1 MTVWAPYM
9 EWAKMRPA
17 ARFDLAGSNLLGCT
31 LEDLAGG
38 LDGIGLDGPNRE
50 GWPPLVEAIAE
61 RYGVPTDSVATAP
74 GCTGA
79 NLLAFA
85 ALIRPGDEVVVEQPA
100 YDPLLGTL
108 RLLGANI
115 IRFERRWEDGWAVDP
130 ERVRAVTTSR
140 TRLIVLTSPHNPTGV
155 LVPGAILDDLARLA
169 RDLRGGARVLVD
181 EVYLDAVYEGR
192 PPPAATFDEAF
203 VTTNSLTKAY
213 GLSGLRAGWVLAS
226 PAVARAAR
234 RVRDVVD
241 VSGAF
246 PAEHLARVAFARLDA
261 LEARAR
267 AILEPN
273 ARRLADFVGSRPQL
287 EWVPPD
293 GGTIA
298 FPRVRGLED
307 TSSLA
312 DTIYREHSTAVVAG
326 AFFDAPAHLRIAYGC
341 DTATLE
347 GGLERLAAVLDGL

>member
-1 MTVWAPYM
+1 M
-9 EWAKMRPA
+9 
-17 ARFDLAGSNLLGCT
+17 
-31 LEDLAGG
+31 
-38 LDGIGLDGPNRE
+38 
-50 GWPPLVEAIAE
+50 
-61 RYGVPTDSVATAP
+61 
-74 GCTGA
+74 
-79 NLLAFA
+79 
-85 ALIRPGDEVVVEQPA
+85 
-100 YDPLLGTL
+100 
-108 RLLGANI
+108 LGADI
-115 IRFERRWEDGWAVDP
+115 VRFERTWEDRWAVDP
-130 ERVRAVTTSR
+130 DRIGASITPR

-155 LVPGAILDDLARLA
+155 VVPGEVLDDLARLA
-169 RDLRGGARVLVD
+169 RDVGARILVD

-192 PPPAATFDEAF
+192 PPPAATRDEVF

-226 PAVARAAR
+226 PAIARAAR

-246 PAEHLARVAFARLDA
+246 PAEHLAQVAFARLDA

-273 ARRLADFVGSRPQL
+273 ARRLASFVASRPEL
-287 EWVPPD
+287 DWVPPD

-312 DTIYREHSTAVVAG
+312 DMLYREHSTAVVAG
-326 AFFDAPAHLRIAYGC
+326 TFFDAPAHLRIAFGC
-341 DTATLE
+341 DAATLE
-347 GGLERLAAVLDGL
+347 GGLERLGAALEDL